1 MRELFV
7 TREELTDAAGRLRSF
22 EYYVLVEEAM
32 VGQTFCCE
40 SYGVRVTDGSG
51 DEAAVPNI
59 TTSTRRIDELMELL
73 VRGGVTPCTLR
84 DVVEDWLAA
93 EQESAPDYDRIT

>member
-7 TREELTDAAGRLRSF
+7 ARENMTDEAGGSLCV
-22 EYYVLVEEAM
+22 EYYVTVEEA
-32 VGQTFCCE
+32 VLGETFCCE
-40 SYGVRVTDGSG
+40 TYGVRVAEGNGGET
-51 DEAAVPNI
+51 AAVPNI

-73 VRGGVTPCTLR
+73 VRGGVTPSTLR

-93 EQESAPDYDRIT
+93 G